1 MKRIVLCC
9 LFASMIS
16 THSAFAV
23 RHHECSLSYG
33 VGTHNEIV
41 NGFANVVGTIF
52 TLGYADITDLKWSG
66 AYNMKYAYHP
76 VKFLGLG
83 VVSSYQTSKGDI
95 VEGSSKNKDND
106 ARVVVGKAEG
116 KYFAIMPSI
125 SLNWFDFNYVCMYS
139 KVAVGY
145 SMSKSKQTRFESK
158 EYKKTSENNWA
169 YQLTPVA
176 LEAGSPLVR
185 GFFELGFG
193 HEGIL
198 AVGVKC
204 KF

>member
-23 RHHECSLSYG
+23 RHHDCSLSYG

-66 AYNMKYAYHP
+66 AYNMRYAYHP

-83 VVSSYQTSKGDI
+83 VTTSYQTSKGDI
-95 VEGSSKNKDND
+95 VEGSSKSKDTD
-106 ARVVVGKAEG
+106 ARIVVGKAEG

-139 KVAVGY
+139 KVGIGY
-145 SMSKSKQTRFESK
+145 SMAKSKQTRFEPK
-158 EYKKTSENNWA
+158 EYKKTSEDQWA
-169 YQLTPVA
+169 YQISPVA
-176 LEAGSPLVR
+176 LEVGSPLVR

>member
-1 MKRIVLCC
+1 MKRILFSC
-9 LFASMIS
+9 LFLSVITTCTAYDYNHEASI
-16 THSAFAV
+16 
-23 RHHECSLSYG
+23 SYG

-66 AYNMKYAYHP
+66 AYNMRYAYHP

-83 VVSSYQTSKGDI
+83 VTTSYQTSKGDI
-95 VEGSSKNKDND
+95 VEGSSKSKDTD
-106 ARVVVGKAEG
+106 ERVVVGKAEG
-116 KYFAIMPSI
+116 KYLAIMPSV

-145 SMSKSKQTRFESK
+145 SMAKSKQTRFEPK
-158 EYKKTSENNWA
+158 EYKKTSEDHWA
-169 YQLTPVA
+169 YQISPVA
-176 LEAGSPLVR
+176 LEVGSPLVR

>member
-1 MKRIVLCC
+1 MKRFALSC
-9 LFASMIS
+9 LLVSMFA
-16 THSAFAV
+16 THSAYAV
-23 RHHECSLSYG
+23 KHHECSLSYG

-41 NGFANVVGTIF
+41 NGFANVVGSIF

-66 AYNMKYAYHP
+66 AYNIKYAYHP

-83 VVSSYQTSKGDI
+83 VVTSYQTSKGDI
-95 VEGSSKNKDND
+95 VEGSSKNKESNE
-106 ARVVVGKAEG
+106 RVVVGKAEG
-116 KYFAIMPSI
+116 KYLAIMPSV

-139 KVAVGY
+139 KAAVGY
-145 SMSKSKQTRFESK
+145 SMSKSKQTRFDPR
-158 EYKKTSENNWA
+158 EYKKTSEDNWA

-176 LEAGSPLVR
+176 LEVGSPLVR

-198 AVGVKC
+198 AFGVKC

>member
-1 MKRIVLCC
+1 M
-9 LFASMIS
+9 FA
-16 THSAFAV
+16 THSAYAV
-23 RHHECSLSYG
+23 KHHECSLSYG

-41 NGFANVVGTIF
+41 NGFANVVGSIF

-83 VVSSYQTSKGDI
+83 VITSYQTSKGDI
-95 VEGSSKNKDND
+95 VEGSSKNKESNE
-106 ARVVVGKAEG
+106 RVVVGKAVG
-116 KYFAIMPSI
+116 KYLAIMPSV

-139 KVAVGY
+139 KAAVGY
-145 SMSKSKQTRFESK
+145 SMSKSKQTRFDPR
-158 EYKKTSENNWA
+158 EYKKTSEDNWA

-176 LEAGSPLVR
+176 LEVGSPLVR

-198 AVGVKC
+198 AFGVKC

>member
-1 MKRIVLCC
+1 
-9 LFASMIS
+9 MIS
-16 THSAFAV
+16 TCAAYDYN
-23 RHHECSLSYG
+23 HEASISYG
-33 VGTHNEIV
+33 IGTHNEIV

-106 ARVVVGKAEG
+106 TRVVVGKAEG

-145 SMSKSKQTRFESK
+145 SMSKSKQTRFEPK
-158 EYKKTSENNWA
+158 EYKKTSEDNWA
-169 YQLTPVA
+169 YQLTPIA

>member
-23 RHHECSLSYG
+23 RHHDCSLSYG

-66 AYNMKYAYHP
+66 AYNMRYAYHP

-83 VVSSYQTSKGDI
+83 VTTSYQTSKGDI
-95 VEGSSKNKDND
+95 VEGSSKSKDSD
-106 ARVVVGKAEG
+106 DRVVVGKAEG
-116 KYFAIMPSI
+116 KYLAIMPSV

-145 SMSKSKQTRFESK
+145 SMAKSKQTRFEPK
-158 EYKKTSENNWA
+158 EYKKTSEDHWA
-169 YQLTPVA
+169 YQISPVA
-176 LEAGSPLVR
+176 LEVGSPLVR